1 MVKLLDNAPPPV
13 NGAVVLTVRLVLT
26 CDDVALSTYNFVA
39 ACAFAVGVAM
49 VIGFVTT
56 KVPLM
61 VSVPVRFSLLL
72 TDVLT
77 DDVAL
82 STYNFVA
89 ACVFAVGVATVIGFV
104 TTKVPLMVS
113 VPARFI
119 LLLCAV
125 QSVEEIYPLV
135 LVFA

>member
-1 MVKLLDNAPPPV
+1 
-13 NGAVVLTVRLVLT
+13 
-26 CDDVALSTYNFVA
+26 
-39 ACAFAVGVAM
+39 
-49 VIGFVTT
+49 
-56 KVPLM
+56 M

>member
-39 ACAFAVGVAM
+39 ACVLAVGVAM

-56 KVPLM
+56 KIPLM
-61 VSVPVRFSLLL
+61 VSVPARFSLLL

-89 ACVFAVGVATVIGFV
+89 A
-104 TTKVPLMVS
+104 
-113 VPARFI
+113 
-119 LLLCAV
+119 
-125 QSVEEIYPLV
+125 
-135 LVFA
+135 